1 MICAA
6 SFIAATGF
14 APSPM
19 PAWRMKIFETP
30 SPR

>member
-1 MICAA
+1 MISAA

-14 APSPM
+14 DSI